1 MQVYGDIVCGTAE
14 EIRLNP
20 AEVCRRLQVPRGF
33 GSDAAERCE
42 KQLRAAMTCRYAY
55 VRLPVDYPERGVCRF
70 DFAEIRSEDLY
81 RNLAGCREAF
91 VFAATI
97 GIGVD
102 RLLHRLNLTSQ
113 AEHFITDALA
123 SAAVES
129 LCDFV
134 IEEITST
141 AVESLCD
148 TVIEEISGAAVESLC
163 DTVTEEIAGA
173 AVESLCDT
181 VIKEISGAA
190 GEALCDC
197 VTEEIRGADAVSPKC
212 VLRPRFSPGY
222 GDTDLS
228 VQKPL
233 LRRLQAD
240 KTLGITLNSAYLMT
254 PVKSVTAIAGL
265 I

>member
-20 AEVCRRLQVPRGF
+20 AEVCRRLQVPVGF
-33 GSDAAERCE
+33 GSEAAERCE

-123 SAAVES
+123 SAAVE
-129 LCDFV
+129 
-134 IEEITST
+134 
-141 AVESLCD
+141 
-148 TVIEEISGAAVESLC
+148 
-163 DTVTEEIAGA
+163 
-173 AVESLCDT
+173 
-181 VIKEISGAA
+181 
-190 GEALCDC
+190 ALCDC
-197 VTEEIRGADAVSPKC
+197 VTEEIKGADAVPRKRL
-212 VLRPRFSPGY
+212 LRPRFSPGY